1 MDSVKKII
9 SKYKKD
15 RTRLIDILKDIQA
28 EEGHISEQT
37 IRALATSLKISRAE
51 IEGVISFYHFLAER
65 PLGKYVLYLNNSI
78 TSEMAGRE
86 KVAKALEKEAGCH
99 FGETSPDGLITLL
112 ETSCIGMNDQ
122 EPAAIINGVVFTSL
136 TEEKVKKIIARMKE
150 KQDVQSMIEEY
161 GDGANQHELVRA
173 MVKNN
178 IRKKGPVIFGDYK
191 AGEAIDKA
199 LRMTPEAVIDE
210 VKKANLMGRGGAGFP
225 TGLKWELC
233 RKEKNPNHYVVCN
246 ADEGEP
252 GTFKDRVLLTER
264 PEMVFEGMVIAG
276 YAVGARLG
284 VFYLRYE
291 YSYLRKYLDFILDR
305 MRQQGLLGK
314 NIAGMNFDFDIEI
327 RSGAGAYVCGEESA
341 LIESAEGKRGD
352 PRDRPPFPVQN
363 GYLGC
368 PTTVNNVE
376 TLATATQI
384 LNRGAAWFRSMGTQ
398 VSAGTKLL
406 SISGDCKSPGIYEVE
421 WGLTIRELLDMV
433 GARDTL
439 AVQVGGASGQCLA
452 ESSFNRKLCYS
463 DLPTGGS
470 IIIFNK
476 SRDIFSIVRNFL
488 DFFIEESC
496 GWCAPC
502 RAGNVL
508 LKKKFEKIVSGL
520 GTAQDLA
527 EIESWGKLIKST
539 SRCGLGQTSPNP
551 VLTTLTSFRELY
563 EKKINKE
570 TDFVSEFD
578 LKRAVEEA
586 CQITGRQFQEERHD
600 A

>member
-1 MDSVKKII
+1 
-9 SKYKKD
+9 
-15 RTRLIDILKDIQA
+15 
-28 EEGHISEQT
+28 
-37 IRALATSLKISRAE
+37 
-51 IEGVISFYHFLAER
+51 
-65 PLGKYVLYLNNSI
+65 
-78 TSEMAGRE
+78 MAGRE

-122 EPAAIINGVVFTSL
+122 EPAAIINGVIFTSL
-136 TEEKVKKIIARMKE
+136 TEEKARKIIARMKE

>member
-9 SKYKKD
+9 SRYEKD

-28 EEGHISEQT
+28 EEGQISEQA
-37 IRALATSLKISRAE
+37 IKAVATSLKISRAE
-51 IEGVISFYHFLAER
+51 VEGVISFYHFLSDR
-65 PLGKYVLYLNNSI
+65 PLGKYVIYLNNSI
-78 TSEMAGRE
+78 TSEMADRE
-86 KVAKALEKEAGCH
+86 KVARSLEKEANCR
-99 FGETSPDGLITLL
+99 FGETSPDNLITLL

-122 EPAAIINGVVFTSL
+122 EPAAIINGVIFTSL
-136 TEEKVKKIIARMKE
+136 TEEKVKKIIAMMKE
-150 KQDVQSMIEEY
+150 KRDVQSMVEEY

-178 IRKKGPVIFGDYK
+178 IRKKGPVIFGDYQ
-191 AGEAIDKA
+191 AGEAVAKA
-199 LRMTPEAVIDE
+199 LQMTPEAVIDE

-264 PEMVFEGMVIAG
+264 PEMVFEGMVIAA

-284 VFYLRYE
+284 LLYLRHE
-291 YSYLRKYLDFILDR
+291 YSYLRKYLDYILDR
-305 MRQQGLLGK
+305 MRQQGFLGK
-314 NIAGMNFDFDIEI
+314 NIAGKNFDFDIEI
-327 RSGAGAYVCGEESA
+327 KSGAGAYVCGEESA
-341 LIESAEGKRGD
+341 LIESAEGKRGE

-384 LNRGAAWFRSMGTQ
+384 LNYGSAWFRSMGTQ

-406 SISGDCKSPGIYEVE
+406 SISGDCDCPGIYEVE
-421 WGLTIRELLDMV
+421 WGLALKELLDLV
-433 GARDTL
+433 GAKNTL

-452 ESSFNRKLCYS
+452 ESGFNRKLCYS
-463 DLPTGGS
+463 DLATGGS
-470 IIIFNK
+470 IIIFNR

-551 VLTTLTSFRELY
+551 VLTTLSSFRQLY
-563 EKKINKE
+563 EEKIKKE
-570 TDFVSEFD
+570 TDFISEFD
-578 LKRAVEEA
+578 LRQAVREA
-586 CQITGRQFQEERHD
+586 CEITGRKFQEERHD